1 MLAKTDTYKF
11 YVMPAYLPEWGAFYD
26 LTQTETGQAMLLGQK
41 DVASTAKE
49 WAALLTAAQK
59 KYVANQ

>member
-1 MLAKTDTYKF
+1 
-11 YVMPAYLPEWGAFYD
+11 VGR

-41 DVASTAKE
+41 DVASTATE

>member
-1 MLAKTDTYKF
+1 MLQKSDIYQT

-41 DVASTAKE
+41 DVAATAKD
-49 WAALLTAAQK
+49 WAALLTTAQK
-59 KYVANQ
+59 KFLANQ